1 MMAKKLYSEQDWRKE
16 ARQIIRAE
24 MTRRGLGYKE
34 LAKLFEGMGISYDW
48 KTLSNKISRGT
59 FTAAFFLQCL
69 DTLVV
74 TQIQLTNKNE

>member
-1 MMAKKLYSEQDWRKE
+1 MATKVYSEQDWRKA

-24 MTRRGLGYKE
+24 MARRGLGYKE
-34 LAKLFEGMGISYDW
+34 LARLLEEIDIRYDW

-69 DTLVV
+69 DTLGA
-74 TQIQLTNKNE
+74 THIQITNP